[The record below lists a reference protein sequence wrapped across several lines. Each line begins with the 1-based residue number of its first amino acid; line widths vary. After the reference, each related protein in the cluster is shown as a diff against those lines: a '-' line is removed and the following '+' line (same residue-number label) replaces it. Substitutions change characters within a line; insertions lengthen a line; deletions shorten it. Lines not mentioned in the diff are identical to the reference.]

1 MKIRIFYG
9 WYIVFASLLLTMYYS
24 AIFTYGWTSFVTP
37 ILATFGWSMTQLSL
51 ASTLRGLES
60 GVFNP
65 LFGMAVD
72 RWSPRKLML
81 FGVIVTAAGI
91 FLISRT
97 TSLIIYYLGFLVMGA
112 GSSLVTSM
120 VPTATIARWFRRDV
134 GKANG
139 LFYVGTGIGGV
150 LVFLITTM
158 IDRYGWQTV
167 LFYGSIGF
175 LLIGIPLSFVF
186 RRRPEDC
193 GLVPDGKIERN
204 NRSQQTKSAGDTA
217 ISVRQVLRM
226 RVFWYLSIVILF
238 QSAVL
243 GIVTL
248 YAMPYLEN
256 IGFSRA
262 NASLV
267 VTVFTI
273 ISVCARMPV
282 GMLADIFQKK
292 YVIALAIALLGTGLF
307 LFWVITAGS
316 PFWLIV
322 LFAACYGIGISGI
335 MPLRMPFMVEY
346 FGSRKIGTI
355 FGLTS
360 IFSTLA
366 GVTAVPLAGLYFDH
380 YHTYK
385 PIWLFLVCFA
395 VVASLLMLAMPQPA
409 IWKQGVPVKNK
420 SRATS

>member
-60 GVFNP
+60 GIFNP

-81 FGVIVTAAGI
+81 FGVIITATGM
-91 FLISRT
+91 FLISKT
-97 TSLIIYYLGFLVMGA
+97 TNLVTYYMGFLVMGI

-120 VPTATIARWFRRDV
+120 IPTATIARWFRKDV

-139 LFYVGTGIGGV
+139 LFYVGTGLGGV
-150 LVFLITTM
+150 MVFLVTSM
-158 IDRYGWQTV
+158 IDRYGWQSV
-167 LFYGSIGF
+167 LFYSSIGF
-175 LLIGIPLSFVF
+175 LAIGVPLSFIF
-186 RRRPEDC
+186 RRRPEDL
-193 GLVPDGKIERN
+193 GLVPDGRISDN
-204 NRSQQTKSAGDTA
+204 NLRKSVGNTVNMSLS
-217 ISVRQVLRM
+217 IRQVLKM
-226 RVFWYLSIVILF
+226 RVFWYLNGVILF

-243 GIVTL
+243 GIVSL

-267 VTVFTI
+267 VTIFTI

-292 YVIALAIALLGTGLF
+292 YVIALTIALLGTGLF

-366 GVTAVPLAGLYFDH
+366 GVTAVPLVGLYFDH

-395 VVASLLMLAMPQPA
+395 MVASLLMLAMPQPA
-409 IWKQGVPVKNK
+409 ARKQGVQAENK
-420 SRATS
+420 SRAIS